1 MKKVK
6 ILDYFLNEKFNSH
19 LCPYNNLYVQLY
31 LGRPFDF
38 QVKCKET
45 FFFMIFV
52 KMIQMSLKNTDTRF
66 CLLSHTV

>member
-6 ILDYFLNEKFNSH
+6 ILDYSLNEKFNSH

-45 FFFMIFV
+45 FFFYDFC
-52 KMIQMSLKNTDTRF
+52 QNDTNE
-66 CLLSHTV
+66 SEKY